1 MENTFEYSQSIE
13 SKGFDTLN
21 YEDIKG
27 TDESIPVASWK
38 DFLTPNNSIPSFAYS
53 SISSFSSPNTL
64 ADFKKKMDVVK
75 QSVEFYKSQLG
86 DVPLTSSI
94 PPLYNPSDS
103 NEFLRKKTH
112 LADRESLRKSA
123 CNILDLALTGQS
135 EEGVPDKVTPDL
147 LVEVIKKASKDLKV
161 KPTIEHLLKF
171 VQILKEDDIQM
182 TPKTGDQTIM
192 QTKLKQSENQIT
204 SLHRKV
210 AECVDQIKVLNE
222 VVAESMQ
229 VLKSMNEKRAY
240 DKSEVKRLTEELN
253 KVKDENSKVKLALN
267 ESEKILEQ
275 GRRKGDEGGEDRKVE
290 VLLKENSQLKMQI
303 KKNLETFDKLA
314 DKVASAE
321 MMKKILVD
329 KEKEVEKMKNDKKEL
344 VEAVE
349 LLVQSAQKIMESS
362 RGSDKF
368 PSLDQFLSKTSS
380 SLFNN

>member
-1 MENTFEYSQSIE
+1 MENTFDYSQSIE
-13 SKGFDTLN
+13 CKGFDTLN

-38 DFLTPNNSIPSFAYS
+38 DFVTPNNSIPSFAYS

-86 DVPLTSSI
+86 DLPLTSSI

-135 EEGVPDKVTPDL
+135 EEGLPDKVTPDL

-171 VQILKEDDIQM
+171 VQILKDDDIQM

-192 QTKLKQSENQIT
+192 QTKLKQSESHIT
-204 SLHRKV
+204 SLNRKV
-210 AECVDQIKVLNE
+210 AECVDQIKVLSE

-229 VLKSMNEKRAY
+229 VLKTMNEKRAY
-240 DKSEVKRLTEELN
+240 DKSEAKRLTEELN
-253 KVKDENSKVKLALN
+253 KVKEENLIIKQDFNDSQKKVDQFKRK
-267 ESEKILEQ
+267 SEE
-275 GRRKGDEGGEDRKVE
+275 GPDEGKIESLV
-290 VLLKENSQLKMQI
+290 KENLQLKMQI
-303 KKNLETFDKLA
+303 KQNLETFDKLA
-314 DKVASAE
+314 EKVASAE
-321 MMKKILVD
+321 KVRKVLVE
-329 KEKEVEKMKNDKKEL
+329 KEKEVELMRKDKKEL

-349 LLVQSAQKIMESS
+349 LLVQSAQRIMESS

-368 PSLDQFLSKTSS
+368 PSLDQFLSKTSN
-380 SLFNN
+380 SLFNS

>member
-1 MENTFEYSQSIE
+1 MENTFDYSQSIE

-21 YEDIKG
+21 YDDIKG

-38 DFLTPNNSIPSFAYS
+38 DFVTPNNSIPSFAYS

-86 DVPLTSSI
+86 DIPLTSSI

-135 EEGVPDKVTPDL
+135 EEGLPDKVTPDL

-192 QTKLKQSENQIT
+192 QTKLKQSESHIS
-204 SLHRKV
+204 SLNRKV
-210 AECVDQIKVLNE
+210 AECVDQIKVLSE

-229 VLKSMNEKRAY
+229 VLKTMNEKRAY
-240 DKSEVKRLTEELN
+240 DKSEAKRLTEELN
-253 KVKDENSKVKLALN
+253 KIKEENSIIKQALSD
-267 ESEKILEQ
+267 SEKKVDQ
-275 GRRKGDEGGEDRKVE
+275 FKRKNDEGVDEARVE
-290 VLLKENSQLKMQI
+290 SLTKENLQLKMQI
-303 KKNLETFDKLA
+303 KQNLETFDKLA
-314 DKVASAE
+314 EKVASSEKVRKVLAE
-321 MMKKILVD
+321 
-329 KEKEVEKMKNDKKEL
+329 KEKEVELMRKDKKEL

-349 LLVQSAQKIMESS
+349 LLVQSAQRIMESS

-368 PSLDQFLSKTSS
+368 PSLDQFLSKTSN
-380 SLFNN
+380 SLFNS